1 MIKAVKDF
9 DHLGTKVKA
18 GDVLPPNTFVPKDM
32 AGLFAKGLLKETE
45 AKPAEDKQKDLEPEK
60 ESKRSKKK

>member
-18 GDVLPPNTFVPKDM
+18 GDVLPPNTFVSKDM

-45 AKPAEDKQKDLEPEK
+45 AKPAEDKQDEPIK
-60 ESKRSKKK
+60 THRSKKK

>member
-18 GDVLPPNTFVPKDM
+18 GDVLPPNIFVPKDM
-32 AGLFAKGLLKETE
+32 AGLFAKGLITE
-45 AKPAEDKQKDLEPEK
+45 AKPAEDKQDEPAK
-60 ESKRSKKK
+60 AHRSKKK

>member
-18 GDVLPPNTFVPKDM
+18 GDVLPPNIFVSKDM
-32 AGLFAKGLLKETE
+32 AGLFAKGLITE